1 MKSKD
6 SCVIIPRVA
15 YAAKIS
21 VAASS
26 YSKEEM
32 NKRVL
37 SDLLLKST
45 SSTNDVCTQSSND
58 YTDEQIEVLILQCH
72 SEGVLWKGLIPLFSS
87 KSAIIKPTLQS
98 SLSKSERNACSRR
111 REKKRTS
118 SSPQTRALS
127 ILITH
132 FRHRMIEVVSNDGEC
147 CTNLINDDGKSFHCF
162 ATKAQ
167 YHHQVILIVLPHS
180 NAQYYSRTSSARPT
194 NLFALRLIS
203 YEKAFIQLTSLS
215 AYISTLGGGCFLCKY
230 LSTAVA
236 LARRQC
242 AIALIRGDN
251 DMALK
256 CRINEGYCYI
266 HAGKFVKGRKVIR
279 RVLRDVLHLQQ
290 DEDSIKED
298 GLLHHAPEK
307 ELSELTIIK
316 NMCYS
321 ALRLSKLMKEM
332 VLAEESSISSD
343 NTQQR
348 KESSGSENDK
358 STISNTHDDYQRIRI
373 VNDRKWI

>member
-111 REKKRTS
+111 REKKRAS
-118 SSPQTRALS
+118 SSPQTRVLS
-127 ILITH
+127 ILINH
-132 FRHRMIEVVSNDGEC
+132 FHHRMIEVVSNEE
-147 CTNLINDDGKSFHCF
+147 
-162 ATKAQ
+162 
-167 YHHQVILIVLPHS
+167 Y
-180 NAQYYSRTSSARPT
+180 
-194 NLFALRLIS
+194 
-203 YEKAFIQLTSLS
+203 
-215 AYISTLGGGCFLCKY
+215 
-230 LSTAVA
+230 
-236 LARRQC
+236 RRQLKFLWGLVIVQAC
-242 AIALIRGDN
+242 LAL
-251 DMALK
+251 
-256 CRINEGYCYI
+256 
-266 HAGKFVKGRKVIR
+266 
-279 RVLRDVLHLQQ
+279 
-290 DEDSIKED
+290 
-298 GLLHHAPEK
+298 
-307 ELSELTIIK
+307 
-316 NMCYS
+316 
-321 ALRLSKLMKEM
+321 
-332 VLAEESSISSD
+332 
-343 NTQQR
+343 
-348 KESSGSENDK
+348 
-358 STISNTHDDYQRIRI
+358 
-373 VNDRKWI
+373 

>member
-1 MKSKD
+1 
-6 SCVIIPRVA
+6 
-15 YAAKIS
+15 
-21 VAASS
+21 
-26 YSKEEM
+26 
-32 NKRVL
+32 
-37 SDLLLKST
+37 
-45 SSTNDVCTQSSND
+45 
-58 YTDEQIEVLILQCH
+58 
-72 SEGVLWKGLIPLFSS
+72 
-87 KSAIIKPTLQS
+87 
-98 SLSKSERNACSRR
+98 
-111 REKKRTS
+111 
-118 SSPQTRALS
+118 
-127 ILITH
+127 
-132 FRHRMIEVVSNDGEC
+132 MIEVVSNDGEC
-147 CTNLINDDGKSFHCF
+147 YTNLINDDGKSFHCF

-167 YHHQVILIVLPHS
+167 YHHQVILIVLPHT

-215 AYISTLGGGCFLCKY
+215 AYISTLGGGFFLCKY

-242 AIALIRGDN
+242 AIALIRGDT

-279 RVLRDVLHLQQ
+279 RVLKDVLLLQQ
-290 DEDSIKED
+290 NEDSIKED
-298 GLLHHAPEK
+298 GLLHHTPEK

-348 KESSGSENDK
+348 KESSGSGNDK
-358 STISNTHDDYQRIRI
+358 SAISNTHDDYQRIRI